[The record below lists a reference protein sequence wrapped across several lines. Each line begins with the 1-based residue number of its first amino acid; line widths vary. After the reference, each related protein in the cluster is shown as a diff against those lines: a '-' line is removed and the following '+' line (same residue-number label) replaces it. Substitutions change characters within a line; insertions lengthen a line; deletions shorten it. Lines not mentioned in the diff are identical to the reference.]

1 MLHEVRRS
9 GGEPHES
16 VPMVME
22 AASPREG
29 RLYFGW
35 IIVLVS
41 FLTMTV
47 TFGASFAFS
56 VFFVALLEAFGWSRA
71 ATASA
76 YSLHMLV
83 AGLASPVIGVLME
96 KIGPRKALPLGAFFL
111 AFGLLG
117 SGLISNLWQLYL
129 FYGII
134 AAVGVGFL
142 GLVPHSAILS
152 NWFVKSRGTAIGIA
166 FSGMGVGIFLFSPF
180 SQYLISAFGWRVAF
194 FTLAALVTVILIP
207 LNAFCQ
213 RGRPEE
219 VGLLPEGVHDL
230 PSPLTVEEET
240 EWTLAQ
246 ALRSRPFWFILMAL
260 IFTPMSI
267 FPVLTHQV
275 AYLVDLGYRKS
286 FAVTIFALVGI
297 LSAPGRVL
305 FGSLS
310 DRMGRVKAATLSYLS
325 SALGVLALL
334 FGEAS
339 WLLYLYAILFGLGF
353 GARGPILSAMAADI
367 FQGKNYSRIYG
378 LIILGN
384 SVGMALGPWWGGLV
398 YDLVGNYT
406 LAFWGAILAAALAC
420 LSVWLANPQRKIDL
434 GLRISDG
441 GSRHLPFTKSEIDHP
456 QSGGW
461 NG

>member
-1 MLHEVRRS
+1 MEKEGR
-9 GGEPHES
+9 EPYGT

-22 AASPREG
+22 AATPQEG

-35 IIVLVS
+35 VVVLVS

-47 TFGASFAFS
+47 TFGISFAFS
-56 VFFVALLEAFGWSRA
+56 VFFVALLEEFGWSRA

-76 YSLHMLV
+76 YSLHMVV
-83 AGLASPVIGVLME
+83 AGLASPVIGVLIE

-111 AFGLLG
+111 ALGLFG
-117 SGLISNLWQLYL
+117 SGLIASLWQFYL

-166 FSGMGVGIFLFSPF
+166 FSGMGVGIFLFSPL
-180 SQYLISAFGWRVAF
+180 SHYLISTFSWRAAFS
-194 FTLAALVTVILIP
+194 TLAALVAFILIP
-207 LNAFCQ
+207 LTAFFQ

-219 VGLLPEGVHDL
+219 MGLLPEGFQDQ
-230 PSPLTVEEET
+230 PSPVTLEEEK
-240 EWTLAQ
+240 EWTLTQ
-246 ALRSRPFWFILMAL
+246 ALRSRPFWFIVIAL

-275 AYLVDLGYRKS
+275 AYLVDLGYGKS

-305 FGSLS
+305 FGFLS
-310 DRMGRVKAATLSYLS
+310 DRIGRLKAATLSYLS
-325 SALGVLALL
+325 SALGILALL
-334 FGEAS
+334 AGEAL

-367 FQGKNYSRIYG
+367 FRGRSYGKIYG

-384 SVGMALGPWWGGLV
+384 NVGMALGPWWGGFV
-398 YDLVGNYT
+398 YDLMGNYT

-420 LSVWLANPQRKIDL
+420 LSVGLAAP
-434 GLRISDG
+434 
-441 GSRHLPFTKSEIDHP
+441 
-456 QSGGW
+456 
-461 NG
+461 NGR